1 MFEGSIKIIP
11 IGKNA
16 AFQEAFDIKV
26 NELMII
32 SIRFLEGCAKPTLAL
47 LYQEGEYRHVQT
59 YVVNAK
65 DKELSPG
72 PWKESAVEQASNLLI
87 AVPPG
92 PPSAPLFGGI
102 IVGESAIAYKSGTKS
117 TRIPINACT
126 VICACHVDANRILLG
141 QSACYLPFHPLFC
154 PHFILSSRYRN
165 ADFWV
170 GVVC

>member
-1 MFEGSIKIIP
+1 
-11 IGKNA
+11 
-16 AFQEAFDIKV
+16 
-26 NELMII
+26 MII
-32 SIRFLEGCAKPTLAL
+32 SIRFLEGCAKPTIAL

-59 YVVNAK
+59 YAVNAK

-117 TRIPINACT
+117 TRIPMNACT
-126 VICACHVDANRILLG
+126 VICACYVDTNRILLG
-141 QSACYLPFHPLFC
+141 QSAFFPTPAFFFC
-154 PHFILSSRYRN
+154 SLGV
-165 ADFWV
+165 WV
-170 GVVC
+170 CWCWCCCWWCCWWCCSGGGVVVVVEGFEMCGG